1 LTPSLNNCGRI
12 IYVSFDEAYFDGIT
26 QALFLGGEQDE
37 VPEKKL
43 IVKVMNRSR
52 GVRDFIMDFLEY

>member
-1 LTPSLNNCGRI
+1 M
-12 IYVSFDEAYFDGIT
+12 

-37 VPEKKL
+37 APEKKL
-43 IVKVMNRSR
+43 IVKVMNHSR